1 MKDNNKVEA
10 IGEDEEEN
18 MSPLEDVDDVCV
30 EYLVE
35 GETLI
40 VRRALK
46 MYVNVD
52 DSEGKRKNIF
62 HTRCH
67 DQNKVCSLIIDDG
80 SCTNVAS
87 SKVVE
92 KLNLH
97 TTKHVIAYK
106 LQWLNYSGEVKVNR

>member
-1 MKDNNKVEA
+1 MKDNNE
-10 IGEDEEEN
+10 EDEEEN
-18 MSPLEDVDDVCV
+18 MSPLEDVDDDCV
-30 EYLVE
+30 EYSVE
-35 GETLI
+35 GETLM

-46 MYVNVD
+46 IHVDVD
-52 DSEGKRKNIF
+52 DSEGQRKNIF
-62 HTRCH
+62 HIKYH

-97 TTKHVIAYK
+97 TTKHLVPYK
-106 LQWLNYSGEVKVNR
+106 L